1 MIQEWEPQEI
11 HLTNF
16 IFGEARLFR
25 LPLPEGWTL
34 KRGFSHP
41 ELHATHWRSEQGG
54 DIHAFAETASDFFDK
69 DPQQAS
75 AALFRMQALARL
87 VRQEPL
93 PGWISE
99 AGEDGRLLI
108 DERLFAAVA
117 ETPLSLR
124 QGRVVF
130 NRDRLLQT
138 AFALGSRTRTQG

>member
-1 MIQEWEPQEI
+1 MK
-11 HLTNF
+11 T
-16 IFGEARLFR
+16 
-25 LPLPEGWTL
+25 LPPAAIAGAVLRDINETVLPRQT
-34 KRGFSHP
+34 FVAFA
-41 ELHATHWRSEQGG
+41 HATHWRSEQGG
-54 DIHAFAETASDFFDK
+54 NIHAFAETASDFFDK

-99 AGEDGRLLI
+99 ADEDGRLLI

-138 AFALGSRTRTQG
+138 AFALGSRTRTRG